1 MWAGTETSR
10 AAQIASNLDQSEVML
25 YSIIYK
31 IHYKEFRIYTFC
43 RLVVV
48 VVGSINGGG
57 GLVFFPCHL
66 SKHFP
71 DEFMVLI
78 TISKSY
84 WTQHDFYLA
93 NNGRY

>member
-57 GLVFFPCHL
+57 GIWFSSHVTSVNTFQMSLWSWSLFPSLTEHNMI
-66 SKHFP
+66 F
-71 DEFMVLI
+71 I
-78 TISKSY
+78 
-84 WTQHDFYLA
+84 
-93 NNGRY
+93 